1 MRLRVQQKDEPQLPK
16 KAAPSFLFDIQ
27 DAARIDV
34 TSIYPLALTGLDYLA
49 TVDPSFSEFTE
60 VLFPPASKTFNRFTR
75 TVDELQKVDSALAE
89 LIKKLCPQFLLPA
102 CHKVLE
108 YLIRVYDVHVYH
120 REMLIDGLMPY
131 IDSPLFVRLLQ
142 LLNLRTHPTYS
153 FLDAR
158 VQRGNLLNKQVLVAE
173 IAKNPKVLERLCAFS
188 LSQPASIYYTTFV
201 SMLAVQLLSTREAA
215 EKLSADHVRI
225 LLKYVSEVM
234 ARGKDAGIGEET
246 LEAVLAIALRVSSVP
261 KISQEYVHAVFADL
275 VQGVKSDQVQS
286 LVWKGV
292 VTAVQNNENVTFL
305 PEEVMTK
312 LYARNPSLMAK
323 DHDQFITVSHF
334 VPATNRNTT

>member
-225 LLKYVSEVM
+225 LLK
-234 ARGKDAGIGEET
+234 
-246 LEAVLAIALRVSSVP
+246 
-261 KISQEYVHAVFADL
+261 FADL